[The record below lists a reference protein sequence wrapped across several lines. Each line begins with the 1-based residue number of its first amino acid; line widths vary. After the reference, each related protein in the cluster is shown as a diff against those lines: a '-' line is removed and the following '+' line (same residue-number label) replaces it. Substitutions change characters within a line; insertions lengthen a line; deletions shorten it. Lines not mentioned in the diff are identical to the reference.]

1 MKRMMKPHDPR
12 QREERERFRR
22 IPFAGKILMLI
33 GALLGHGSSADDR
46 VRETLFIVALIAG
59 AILSCIGLYLEV
71 RGQKK
76 E

>member
-33 GALLGHGSSADDR
+33 GFLITYVLIPVLAMM
-46 VRETLFIVALIAG
+46 TVA
-59 AILSCIGLYLEV
+59 
-71 RGQKK
+71 
-76 E
+76 